1 MSKEENYKYIIYYY
15 KRTQCKRLFF
25 INIIFI
31 AADLESE
38 IKENFKTIF
47 ELWKSG
53 EVHNRI
59 PFKVPPVEPLPMPP
73 FCDNINK
80 LGVRSVI

>member
-1 MSKEENYKYIIYYY
+1 MYILYYC
-15 KRTQCKRLFF
+15 KGTRCKRLFF
-25 INIIFI
+25 IIVIFI
-31 AADLESE
+31 AADLASE
-38 IKENFKTIF
+38 IKENLKAIF

-73 FCDNINK
+73 FCDNISK
-80 LGVRSVI
+80 LGVKSVI